1 MQINGLDAKVLYTN
15 EEIKDKVKELGK
27 QIAEDYK
34 GKELLVLALLNG
46 AFVFAADLVRAIDM
60 DFRVEFMKSSS
71 YGDETTS
78 SGKVKILFEPDLDYS
93 KYDVLIVDDILD
105 TGITMKA
112 IVKSISEK
120 NPKSVKTCTF
130 LSKPERREVEIEP
143 DYVGYSIPNKFVIGY
158 GLNFKDYY
166 RNLPDILYLE

>member
-1 MQINGLDAKVLYTN
+1 MQINAMEAKTLYTKDQIEAKVR
-15 EEIKDKVKELGK
+15 ELGA
-27 QIAEDYK
+27 QITQEYK

-46 AFVFAADLVRAIDM
+46 AFVFAADLVRHIDM
-60 DFRVEFMKSSS
+60 EFRIEFMKSSS
-71 YGDETTS
+71 YGEATTS
-78 SGKVKILFEPDLDYS
+78 SGKVKILFEPDLDYT

-112 IVKSISEK
+112 IVKSIEEK

-143 DYVGYSIPNKFVIGY
+143 DFVGYSIPNKFVIGY

>member
-1 MQINGLDAKVLYTN
+1 MQINGLDAKILYTKQ
-15 EEIKDKVKELGK
+15 EIESKVKELGR
-27 QIAEDYK
+27 QITEDYK

-46 AFVFAADLVRAIDM
+46 AFVFAADLVREIDM

-71 YGDETTS
+71 YADATTS
-78 SGKVKILFEPDLDYS
+78 SGKVNILFEPDLDYT

-105 TGITMKA
+105 TGITMKE
-112 IVKSISEK
+112 IVASIRAK
-120 NPKSVKTCTF
+120 NPKTVRTCTF

-158 GLNFKDYY
+158 GLNYKDFY